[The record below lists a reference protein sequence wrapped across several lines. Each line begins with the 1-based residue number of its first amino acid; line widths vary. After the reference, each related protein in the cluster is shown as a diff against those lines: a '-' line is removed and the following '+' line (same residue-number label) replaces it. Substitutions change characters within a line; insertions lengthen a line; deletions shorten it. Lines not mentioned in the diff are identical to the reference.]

1 LQKSRAVLSQN
12 DVQEYLRRRLLADLH
27 LGRLKPGHRAPSLRI
42 VAAELG
48 VGIRVVSRAY
58 SQLAGEGLVT
68 IRGRSG
74 VYVAPQASV
83 DPVLTESQAWYS
95 TILTD
100 AWSRRIP
107 LPQLPEL
114 LQQFVSRR
122 LSCAC
127 VESTEDHMVAF
138 CSELDEDFG
147 LDTIS
152 VMVAQDAG
160 NAEDDGRRIREA
172 MMDTDFVVT
181 TAFHAAQ
188 VRAATQDL
196 GKPVV
201 VVSVNDALV
210 DAIQRALRAG
220 PVVMVAADHRF
231 VARAEHYLI
240 GAFAEH
246 GQMRVLLIEQVLADP
261 TAIGGAEPMVTR
273 AARRQLNE
281 PGTHLVAEPVPFL
294 SLDAARVITQCMIAV
309 QGGVALQPA

>member
-1 LQKSRAVLSQN
+1 MLSQN

-27 LGRLKPGHRAPSLRI
+27 LGRLKPGDRAPSLRI

-48 VGIRVVSRAY
+48 VGIRAVSRAY

-83 DPVLTESQAWYS
+83 DPVL

-152 VMVAQDAG
+152 VMVAQDASD
-160 NAEDDGRRIREA
+160 AEGDGRRIREA
-172 MMDTDFVVT
+172 MMETDFVVT

-246 GQMRVLLIEQVLADP
+246 GQMRVLLIEQVMADP